1 MSEGA
6 PPAWP
11 TEILEIADVLADAD
25 GRGLRRALVV
35 SALPLEVQAV
45 RAHLRPLARCV
56 APEGKSYYCGEFA
69 GRATAK
75 GGADRWL
82 VVVAASGMGTHLA
95 LRTCLEALRTF
106 GPFEAHMF
114 VGIAASRK
122 SDLPIGSVVAGRKV
136 YYPYGGKSAD
146 HTFAARPDTMLAHT
160 AILEI
165 ADGVALNGGWTSR
178 IIPVLGGQA
187 PAADTYPQPYPPS
200 AVIGP
205 IVSVESVSADPE
217 SELEALISE
226 HYQDSQAL
234 EMEGYGAMMAG
245 DFRKTPTLVVR
256 GISDVRADK
265 IPGLDAIY
273 QPIAAMHA
281 AAFAFE
287 LLDDW
292 ARAFV
297 RSQPLSQEEPIAA
310 PQENPTPPPSS
321 EAESNRF
328 VLNLQGQIANFTP
341 DQLAKVE
348 ETLRKLTGDD
358 KIKIVSSEPG
368 SVRLV
373 LEGAQALSGIDPEVL
388 RQALAEGADADLM
401 GALDETR
408 YREAQALEG
417 DLSRAPQDLLAWP
430 QTLTVDGGEWI
441 DRPELATLVDTVQS
455 QESSS
460 TILLGNPGAG
470 KSALLARFS
479 AGLSEARWPVLT
491 IKADLLDPSVATEAD
506 LQIALALPE
515 LPGALLLKI
524 AALRPVVLVID
535 QLDALAKFVD
545 LKTGRLNAVLNLVRR
560 LSGRRNVHIVLSART
575 FEAEHDLRLRAIEA
589 ERLELTLPA
598 WPDVLAILEA
608 HGIKAAGWP
617 DDAQTVMRH
626 PQALATLL
634 KLKDHS
640 GAAPFRTYQAM
651 LDQLWQERILRRADG
666 AALSKLVGDVADAM
680 ADQEVLWLA
689 AARFDD
695 RAAELETLRSL
706 GFLTRPTDHATIGFT
721 HQTLFEHALARGF
734 ARAPGR
740 LSAFVLERESS
751 LFVRPKLWAA
761 LTYLRDV
768 EPEAYRQELQ
778 TLWAAPALRKHL
790 KQLLIEFL
798 GLQATPVDHE
808 IQLMALAL
816 QTPPNREVAFRAI
829 AGRQVWFE
837 RMAAGFIAPAMV
849 EDERFSRLSAEI
861 LARAWGF
868 AAETVLRMMQD
879 RWASSAAY
887 DVLVWGVLQDAPAWS
902 GEALQLAIKVVTRT
916 DINAFALDYAVATL
930 GVEQPEAAF
939 ALVRARLDLD
949 LEKAI
954 TESKRR
960 AALPGAPKELSEAY
974 MAWRVANSPLDPL
987 QDLAA
992 SDRSWETLPTLAEAH
1007 PFIALDTL
1015 WPWFKGLVGALRAAE
1030 PEHGGF
1036 GYPNPYALD
1045 FRFEDEHTMELPE
1058 KPVLTSLRV
1067 AVEGVAAADPDRFLV
1082 WLDENEAENSTPA
1095 QRLFAHGLASQPE
1108 QFASRALAFLM
1119 ASPQRLFVGDIGDF
1133 SGTTKRLV
1141 RLVSPHWTEA
1151 EYETFEAYLVSFNPP
1166 VPDGREDL
1174 ATGKGRRTLLRIV
1187 RQTRLGFLNQLPPD
1201 RLSDGARALIVE
1213 EHRVFPKDRL
1223 GTTFS
1228 GVYGVGS
1235 PMSAEAFSRAS
1246 DDDILNAFR
1255 QLPDATNWDN
1265 PRGFG
1270 FGGNIQLSREFSNF
1284 AQDNQDR
1291 AMAIIA
1297 RFEPDFGSRAAGYAI
1312 EAMAQDGDPDAIVAL
1327 FLDLAAR
1334 GFTSQEF
1341 RDAVTR
1347 GLVKLVNRQ
1356 AVIDD
1361 RVVGVLEG
1369 WLAATPPADPA
1380 DPGDEGGADATTT
1393 TIDSA
1398 FSLRSDE
1405 PKAKEVGPIL
1415 WGHGGLNILPSGNY
1429 PILDALLRILLP
1441 RSEPNRMVSLL
1452 SAHLGRRETEEV
1464 WRALLRSLI
1473 YLRPDDQAAFDSF
1486 LRRLFAAYPGLMFAP
1501 EASFLFAH
1509 LRWTMPDLVRDL
1521 IAPWATS
1528 DDEGL
1533 QQAYGELVTL
1543 IALIQPDQAWAVE
1556 ALAALADDARPSS
1569 ARLGAAFAVTHLW
1582 PEGGG
1587 VDWRPKAAALM
1598 VKLMEAADDD
1608 MWSAMF
1614 DLFRLV
1620 DDLSPDRDTLVIL
1633 NGFADHMATAKGYSP
1648 TFVVERL
1655 ASLLPFEAPLVARIA
1670 KALVATIGA
1679 DLGDLRTGSST
1690 LAPEFVDLAITLH
1703 RDPVTRE
1710 DGTDLFETMLELDAY
1725 LARQTLDEIDNR
1737 FRDLRAPVRP
1747 RLKRAARRGP
1757 RRAARR

>member
-1 MSEGA
+1 MSEGG

-11 TEILEIADVLADAD
+11 TEISEIGDVLADAEA
-25 GRGLRRALVV
+25 RGLRRALVV

-75 GGADRWL
+75 GEADRWL

-95 LRTCLEALRTF
+95 MRTCLEALRTF

-122 SDLPIGSVVAGRKV
+122 ADIPIGSVVAGRKV
-136 YYPYGGKSAD
+136 YYPYGGKSED
-146 HTFAARPDTMLAHT
+146 QTFAARPDTMPTHT
-160 AILEI
+160 VILEI
-165 ADGVALNGGWTSR
+165 ADGVALNGGWTNR
-178 IIPVLGGQA
+178 IIPILGGQA
-187 PAADTYPQPYPPS
+187 PAVDTYPQPFPPN

-217 SELEALISE
+217 SELETLISE

-245 DFRKTPTLVVR
+245 EYRKTPTLVVR
-256 GISDVRADK
+256 GISDARADK
-265 IPGLDAIY
+265 VPGLDAIY

-297 RSQPLSQEEPIAA
+297 RSPPLMHEEPITA
-310 PQENPTPPPSS
+310 PQENPPPPPSA

-368 SVRLV
+368 SVRLL
-373 LEGAQALSGIDPEVL
+373 LEGAEALSGIDPEVL

-417 DLSRAPQDLLAWP
+417 DLAQAPKDLQAWP
-430 QTLTVDGGEWI
+430 QTLTADGGEWI
-441 DRPELATLVDTVQS
+441 DRPELATLADTVKS
-455 QESSS
+455 RDSSS
-460 TILLGNPGAG
+460 TILLGDPGSG

-479 AGLSEARWPVLT
+479 AGLSEAKWPVLT

-506 LQIALALPE
+506 LQTALALPE
-515 LPGALLLKI
+515 LPGTLLLKI

-575 FEAEHDLRLRAIEA
+575 FEADHDLRLRAIEA

-598 WPDVLAILEA
+598 WPDVLAILDS
-608 HGIKAAGWP
+608 HGVKAAGWP
-617 DDAQTVMRH
+617 DDAQKVMRH

-634 KLKDHS
+634 KLKDQS

-651 LDQLWQERILRRADG
+651 LDQLWQDRILQRPDG
-666 AALSKLVGDVADAM
+666 GALSKLVGDVADAM
-680 ADQEVLWLA
+680 ADQEVLWLSA
-689 AARFDD
+689 TRFDD
-695 RAAELETLRSL
+695 RAGELETLRSL

-761 LTYLRDV
+761 LTYLREV

-778 TLWAAPALRKHL
+778 TLWAAPTLRKHL

-798 GLQATPVDHE
+798 GLQTAPADHE

-861 LARAWGF
+861 LARAWSF
-868 AAETVLRMMQD
+868 APETVLRMMQD
-879 RWASSAAY
+879 RWASSSAY
-887 DVLVWGVLQDAPAWS
+887 DLLIWGVLQDAPAWS
-902 GEALQLAIKVVTRT
+902 NEALQLAIRVVTRT

-930 GVEQPEAAF
+930 GVEQPEVAF

-954 TESKRR
+954 IESKRR
-960 AALPGAPKELSEAY
+960 AGLPGAPTESSEAY
-974 MAWRVANSPLDPL
+974 MAWRVTNSPLDPL

-992 SDRSWETLPTLAEAH
+992 SDRGWETLPTLAEAQSR
-1007 PFIALDTL
+1007 IALDTL
-1015 WPWFKGLVGALRAAE
+1015 WPWFKRLVGALREAE

-1045 FRFEDEHTMELPE
+1045 FRFEDEHTMDLPE

-1067 AVEGVAAADPDRFLV
+1067 AVEGVAAGEPKGFLS

-1108 QFASRALAFLM
+1108 RFASRALAFLM
-1119 ASPQRLFVGDIGDF
+1119 SSPERLFVGDIGDF
-1133 SGTTKRLV
+1133 SGTTKRLA
-1141 RLVSPHWTEA
+1141 RLTSPYWTQA
-1151 EYETFEAYLVSFNPP
+1151 EFDTFEAYILRFNPP
-1166 VPDGREDL
+1166 VPTGRQDL
-1174 ATGKGRRTLLRIV
+1174 ATGKGRRTLMQIV
-1187 RQTRLGFLNQLPPD
+1187 RQTRLGFLNQLPAD
-1201 RLSDGARALIVE
+1201 RLSDAARTLIVE
-1213 EHRVFPKDRL
+1213 EHRVFPRDRL

-1228 GVYGVGS
+1228 GVFGVGS

-1270 FGGNIQLSREFSNF
+1270 VGGNIQLSREFSNF
-1284 AQDNQDR
+1284 AQDHLER
-1291 AMAIIA
+1291 AQAIIA
-1297 RFEPDFGSRAAGYAI
+1297 QFEPDFGSRAAGYAI
-1312 EAMAQDGDPDAIVAL
+1312 EAMAQDGDPEVIVTL

-1334 GFTSQEF
+1334 GFVSQEF

-1347 GLVKLVNRQ
+1347 GLVKLVNRK
-1356 AVIDD
+1356 AVLDD

-1369 WLAATPPADPA
+1369 WLSATPPVEPA
-1380 DPGDEGGADATTT
+1380 DSDDDGTRDTEPPTLDAALGLK
-1393 TIDSA
+1393 D
-1398 FSLRSDE
+1398 DE
-1405 PKAKEVGPIL
+1405 PKPKEARPIL
-1415 WGHGGLNILPSGNY
+1415 WGHGGLSILPSGNY

-1441 RSEPNRMVSLL
+1441 RNEPDRMVGLM

-1464 WRALLRSLI
+1464 WRALLHSLI
-1473 YLRPDDQAAFDSF
+1473 YLRPDDVAAFDSF
-1486 LRRLFAAYPGLMFAP
+1486 LRRLFAVFPGLMVGP
-1501 EASFLFAH
+1501 DASFLFAH

-1521 IAPWATS
+1521 IGPWAAS
-1528 DDEGL
+1528 DDES
-1533 QQAYGELVTL
+1533 QRQAYGELVTL
-1543 IALIQPDQAWAVE
+1543 IALVQPDQTWAVD
-1556 ALAALADDARPSS
+1556 ALAALANEAQPSS
-1569 ARLGAAFAVTHLW
+1569 ARLGAAFAATHLW
-1582 PEGGG
+1582 PEDGG
-1587 VDWRPKAAALM
+1587 VDWRPKAATLM
-1598 VKLMEAADDD
+1598 VKLMEAADDA
-1608 MWSAMF
+1608 MWSALF

-1620 DDLSPDRDTLVIL
+1620 DDLTPDRDTLVVL
-1633 NGFADHMATAKGYSP
+1633 NGFADHMAEAKGYSP

-1679 DLGDLRTGSST
+1679 DLADLRTGAST

-1703 RDPVTRE
+1703 RDPVTR
-1710 DGTDLFETMLELDAY
+1710 DAGTDLFETMLELDAY

-1737 FRDLRAPVRP
+1737 FRDVRAPARP